1 MSLKI
6 IFMGTPDFAV
16 PILRSIKNSGHNILS
31 VYTQNPKRKNR
42 GQKESLTPVHEFSK
56 ENNFKVR
63 HPEQLNTDE
72 EFNFF
77 KKAKPDVVVVVAYGK
92 VLPKKLLNIK
102 DIKFINVHAS
112 LLPKWRGAAPIQRSI
127 MNLDKETGISIMK
140 IVSKLDAGPVMMKS
154 KINLSTDDNY
164 ESVNKAL
171 SILGAKMIV
180 ESLKLIEQNKTKFV
194 EQDENL
200 ASYAQKI
207 DKSEAKIN
215 WNEKAKKVI
224 AKINAFY
231 PSPGSWFKHNGSRVK
246 ITKAQERRL
255 RGKPGEI
262 LKENF
267 TIACREN
274 SIEILEL
281 QKEGKKKMKTSEYL
295 KGNKLEIGS
304 NVGKN
309 L

>member
-92 VLPKKLLNIK
+92 ILPKKLLNIQ

-215 WNEKAKKVI
+215 WNEKAKKII